1 MIMYLFRHLCA
12 CTNLQVFL
20 LYHSILPNGEKR
32 SLSLNQFLGRY
43 FSIERMI
50 AILLLILLIV
60 FFYSFRKTIK
70 QKNREI
76 SCIRNLLTNEEEHL
90 RIVLSSIGEGVI
102 VSDLDGKVI
111 FINDMASKIT
121 GWTNES
127 AIGMLISDVFDITDR
142 YSLQQT
148 SDLIKRILT
157 KGEKIESSE
166 QIVLKRKDGA
176 ERSIAYDATP
186 IRDKHG
192 QIFGIIWVFCDIT
205 EKLIKIKEIEYLGYH
220 DELTGLGNRRYLEAK
235 LNQFN
240 QEAYLPLAVIIGDAN
255 GLKLINDAF
264 GHFIGDELLI
274 RMAEAV
280 KSACRSDDH
289 DHIFRYGGDEFIV
302 LLPNTSETEAEKI
315 SNRIYQSCSEI
326 QIGSIKF
333 SMSLGWA
340 VKKNPDDNLMEII
353 TAAEN
358 FMYRRKQGD
367 RTDLKGNVVQRIM
380 DSLELNVEGE
390 KLHSEHVSEMCERL
404 ADELNLDTEAKEKC
418 KKAGK
423 YHDIGK
429 SIIDK
434 AILDK
439 SEPLSSEEWHIIR
452 QHSENGYRILS
463 IDSNYKDIALYVLQ
477 HHERWDGKGYPKGL
491 KGEEIQFISRIIA
504 VCDSYDAMVS
514 DRPYHK
520 AVSED
525 EAAREIIF
533 HSGSQFDPD
542 IAKVFVEKVLRRR
555 WN

>member
-1 MIMYLFRHLCA
+1 VQIVATLLF
-12 CTNLQVFL
+12 
-20 LYHSILPNGEKR
+20 ILIIIY
-32 SLSLNQFLGRY
+32 S
-43 FSIERMI
+43 
-50 AILLLILLIV
+50 
-60 FFYSFRKTIK
+60 YSFRKKLK
-70 QKNREI
+70 QKDKEI
-76 SCIRNLLTNEEEHL
+76 TCIRNLLTNEEEHL

-102 VSDLDGKVI
+102 ISDLDGKVI
-111 FINDMASKIT
+111 FINDTARKIT

-127 AIGMLISDVFDITDR
+127 AIGMSITEVFDITDR
-142 YSLQQT
+142 YSQQRT

-157 KGEKIESSE
+157 TGEKIESSD
-166 QIVLKRKDGA
+166 QIILKIKDGT
-176 ERSIAYDATP
+176 ERSIAYDAAP
-186 IRDKHG
+186 IRNNQEH
-192 QIFGIIWVFCDIT
+192 ILGIVWVFCDIT
-205 EKLIKIKEIEYLGYH
+205 EKLAKIKEIEYLGFH

-264 GHFIGDELLI
+264 GHFIGDELLRKI
-274 RMAEAV
+274 AEAI
-280 KSACRSDDH
+280 KSVCRSD

-315 SNRIYQSCSEI
+315 SKRIHQACSDI
-326 QIGSIKF
+326 QIGSVKF

-340 VKKNPDDNLMEII
+340 VKKSLDDNLMEII
-353 TAAEN
+353 TVAEN
-358 FMYRRKQGD
+358 FMYKRKQDD

-380 DSLELNVEGE
+380 NALEMNVEGE
-390 KLHSEHVSEMCERL
+390 KLHSEHVSEMCEKL
-404 ADELNLDTEAKEKC
+404 AGELNLDTEDREKC

-439 SEPLSSEEWHIIR
+439 VGVLNSDEWRMIK

-463 IDSNYKDIALYVLQ
+463 IDPEYKDIAEYVLQ

-491 KGEEIQFISRIIA
+491 KGEEIQYISRIIA
-504 VCDSYDAMVS
+504 ICDSYDAMIS
-514 DRPYHK
+514 NRPYHH

-525 EAAREIIF
+525 EAVREIIN
-533 HSGSQFDPD
+533 HSGSQFDPN
-542 IAKVFVEKVLRRR
+542 IAKVFIEKVLRRP